1 MFKIENKNKN
11 LIKCLTWKTSGKPQ
25 IGRLR
30 KTSRVKSC
38 ISIFS
43 WRSLIKMLEEN
54 KTVAKMKWE
63 WIIYAIYIY
72 IYIYILNR
80 ITVGTCNGICNVF
93 NILLN
98 YYKNVS
104 QIQLMAKLVESAKI
118 HQANL
123 QHNHL
128 VFKIKVSYP
137 STSGK
142 QTMRNLK
149 AY

>member
-1 MFKIENKNKN
+1 MQY
-11 LIKCLTWKTSGKPQ
+11 T
-25 IGRLR
+25 
-30 KTSRVKSC
+30 
-38 ISIFS
+38 
-43 WRSLIKMLEEN
+43 
-54 KTVAKMKWE
+54 
-63 WIIYAIYIY
+63 YIYIY
-72 IYIYILNR
+72 IDIYIYIYIYIDRYRYIYILNR
-80 ITVGTCNGICNVF
+80 ITVGTCNGKCNVF

-137 STSGK
+137 SASGK
-142 QTMRNLK
+142 QTVRNLK
-149 AY
+149 AC